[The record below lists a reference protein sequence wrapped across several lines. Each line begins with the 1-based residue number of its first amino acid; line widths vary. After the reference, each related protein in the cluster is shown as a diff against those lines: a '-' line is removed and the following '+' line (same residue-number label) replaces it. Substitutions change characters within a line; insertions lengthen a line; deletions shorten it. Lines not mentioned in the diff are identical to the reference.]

1 MRFVTDT
8 WSSRDVAQKIVG
20 ERPHRSGGGKNDKK
34 GSNNKSF
41 KRNSRRTICSANHFM
56 LHKAGLHTFYGQAF
70 LPDICELDNEI
81 LPYTRKYFEE
91 LIRTGT
97 IREIRPS
104 EYWYEERKA

>member
-1 MRFVTDT
+1 
-8 WSSRDVAQKIVG
+8 
-20 ERPHRSGGGKNDKK
+20 
-34 GSNNKSF
+34 
-41 KRNSRRTICSANHFM
+41 M

-70 LPDICELDNEI
+70 LPDICELDNEM

-104 EYWYEERKA
+104 EYWYEERKAFDEFQIGVPKCIIPFGVTAYVDTREQVIRFEE